1 MKIANLFAKTDRKK
15 LINII
20 IVQVCAYTQMQANQF
35 LLYETVLNRKKFIKR
50 MHQKLYALLF

>member
-50 MHQKLYALLF
+50 MYQKLYALLF